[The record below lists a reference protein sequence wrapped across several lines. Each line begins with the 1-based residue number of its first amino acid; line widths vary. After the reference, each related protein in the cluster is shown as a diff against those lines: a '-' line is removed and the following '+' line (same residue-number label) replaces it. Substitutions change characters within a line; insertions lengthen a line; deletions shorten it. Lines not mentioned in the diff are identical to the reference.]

1 MSMTIPPLPPISSTP
16 AMQGGAGAAKET
28 AAVSAAPAPRT
39 DLVEQFRA
47 KFEQARLSPQSVTHF
62 QGPSAVSQMITQQ
75 DQAMGTL
82 TSKVDAFAAGADKM
96 SMQEVVAQSVKVQL
110 DVATLTAK
118 LYLGQTLAQGSKG
131 AIQTLVKNQ

>member
-16 AMQGGAGAAKET
+16 AMQGGAGAVKET
-28 AAVSAAPAPRT
+28 AATAPAPRS

-47 KFEQARLSPQSVTHF
+47 KIEQARLSPQSVTHF

-82 TSKVDAFAAGADKM
+82 TNKVDAFAAGADKM